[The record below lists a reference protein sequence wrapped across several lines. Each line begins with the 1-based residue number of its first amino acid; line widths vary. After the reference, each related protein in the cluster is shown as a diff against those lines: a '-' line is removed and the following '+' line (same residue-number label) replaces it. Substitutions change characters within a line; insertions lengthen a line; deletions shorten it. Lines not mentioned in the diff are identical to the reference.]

1 MNAFNAAY
9 RAFGWLKLAGA
20 AISGVAIFG
29 MMLFIVYDVVGR
41 NLLGGSIRGGF
52 EIVQNYFMPL
62 SIFPALGYVYASG
75 ILPKMDMVMD
85 RAPRRLQG
93 GVIYLTLLAEIVIFS
108 LLLYF
113 TWDYAM
119 AGMNRGMAFPAAG
132 TLYKLWPLLFLVPF
146 GMALVLVETMFALTH
161 NVLNKDAPPS
171 LDMVEPGERPDL

>member
-9 RAFGWLKLAGA
+9 RTFGWLKLAGA
-20 AISGVAIFG
+20 AVSGVAIFG
-29 MMLFIVYDVVGR
+29 MMLFIVYDVIGR

-75 ILPKMDMVMD
+75 ILPRMDMVMD
-85 RAPRRLQG
+85 RSPRRLRSG
-93 GVIYLTLLAEIVIFS
+93 AIYLMLFAELVIFS

-119 AGMNRGMAFPAAG
+119 SGMSRGMSFPAAG
-132 TLYKLWPLLFLVPF
+132 TLYQLWPLLFLVPF
-146 GMALVLVETMFALTH
+146 GMALIVVETLFALAH
-161 NVLNKDAPPS
+161 NVLNRDAPPA
-171 LDMVEPGERPDL
+171 LNMAEPSGQTDL